1 LSRIAL
7 LGSPGNPTVG
17 LFHEALVDAG
27 FVVSVVR
34 NNKHESDKDMRIWEQ
49 RTGGRLPPVPLNGL
63 QIIEVDRISSPTG
76 AEVLSTFDLA
86 INGGCIEIIKPIALN
101 APRLGILNIHPGI
114 LPKYRG
120 CCAVE
125 WSLHSGDP
133 VGVTAHLMDAS
144 IDTGPIV
151 AIKHVDVTLC
161 RDYQDI
167 RIAAFRASF
176 GLAAEAARSL
186 LEGRSVPKPQ
196 GEGTYWKPIDDE
208 RLARV
213 IAAAKRAS

>member
-1 LSRIAL
+1 MSRIAL
-7 LGSPGNPTVG
+7 LGSHGNPTVG
-17 LFHEALVDAG
+17 LFYEALVNSG
-27 FVVSVVR
+27 LTVSVVR
-34 NNKHESDKDMRIWEQ
+34 NDKHETDKHMQIWEQ
-49 RTGGRLPPVPLNGL
+49 RTSGRLPPVPLTGV
-63 QIIEVDRISSPTG
+63 QIIEVDRISSPIG

-86 INGGCIEIIKPIALN
+86 INGGVIEIIKPTALD

-125 WSLHSGDP
+125 WSLHNGDP
-133 VGVTAHLMDAS
+133 VGVTAHIMDAS

-151 AIKHVDVTLC
+151 AIKQVDVTLC

-167 RIAAFRASF
+167 RVAAFRASF
-176 GLAAEAARSL
+176 AIAAEAARWL
-186 LEGRSVPKPQ
+186 LEGRIVPKPQ

-213 IAAAKRAS
+213 MAAAKRA